1 MNDFKRYL
9 CTSLNALIAAAPI
22 GRYAISLATTILCLS
37 SSALG
42 QSATQQASPDQE
54 MRAID
59 NLLREVNDLPPV
71 TSNTAAIPG
80 LTVAQVTV
88 PTALKQDGPDLA
100 PTSNTQAA
108 APLSSEQTDST
119 KATGSSSTAPQAP
132 EAATG
137 SASTQAAQ
145 QPSAATD
152 AERSNAQSSAASTA
166 QPANS
171 KQPTPKSFLEE
182 VIDSNKGTA
191 SIWQNLG
198 FAFGI
203 LIVICLAAYQYSRS
217 RSAGQTKQGRA
228 PKALQLVATLPIS
241 PKRQVLLIRVR
252 DTEIAVAS
260 TEHGLSLLSEVRES
274 NAQAIEGISAA
285 KVERLPRP
293 LPVVDGTE
301 SIPSR
306 MLSASTRE
314 TKSEI
319 LKKALESIESK
330 RARQTQV
337 SRDEAEDEIPLP
349 KRDNRQAQSTTK
361 PTPTENQ
368 TTATLTSPGTPR
380 LKKFFA
386 NSYKQSN
393 DRDND
398 QDKQTTAQRAASRSE
413 SASTQATETASSQT
427 DNVAQLIRDKLKQMR
442 AIN

>member
-1 MNDFKRYL
+1 MFL
-9 CTSLNALIAAAPI
+9 AAA
-22 GRYAISLATTILCLS
+22 ILCLS
-37 SSALG
+37 STALG
-42 QSATQQASPDQE
+42 QSSTQQASPDQE

-59 NLLREVNDLPPV
+59 NLLREVNNLPAVPSG
-71 TSNTAAIPG
+71 TTAIPS
-80 LTVAQVTV
+80 LSVAQVTA
-88 PTALKQDGPDLA
+88 PTALKQDGLDLA

-108 APLSSEQTDST
+108 ATLPSEQMDSS
-119 KATGSSSTAPQAP
+119 KATSSSGTAPQAP

-152 AERSNAQSSAASTA
+152 VEPSNAQAPAASTGH
-166 QPANS
+166 PANS
-171 KQPTPKSFLEE
+171 KQPTTKSFLEE
-182 VIDSNKGTA
+182 VIDSNKGTS

-198 FAFGI
+198 LAFGI
-203 LIVICLAAYQYSRS
+203 LIVLCLAAYQYSRS

-260 TEHGLSLLSEVRES
+260 TENGLSLLSEVRES
-274 NAQAIEGISAA
+274 NAQAIESISAA
-285 KVERLPRP
+285 KAERLPRP
-293 LPVVDGTE
+293 LPVVDGAE

-306 MLSASTRE
+306 MLSSSTRE

-349 KRDNRQAQSTTK
+349 KRDNRQAQRAAK

-398 QDKQTTAQRAASRSE
+398 QDQQNIAQRAASRSE
-413 SASTQATETASSQT
+413 SASTQSAETASSQT